1 MVTIGIVNRIDKTLN
16 NNVYVFNKEIIDYL
30 LNNNVRIIPLISYDI
45 DLIKQCNGFILPG
58 GDDKT
63 IDFKII
69 KYAYELDIP
78 LLGICLGMQSIGEY
92 FNGTLINVDNH
103 YSKDN
108 YVHEINILKSSKI
121 YNILKQEKIKV
132 NSRHKMKLI
141 NTDIFI
147 SAKATDGTIEVIE
160 DKYKRFFV
168 GVEWHPESMITYDLN
183 SKKLLDSFIK
193 SCKEEKH

>member
-1 MVTIGIVNRIDKTLN
+1 MVTIGIVNRIDKTIN

-92 FNGTLINVDNH
+92 FNGILIDVDNH

-147 SAKATDGTIEVIE
+147 SAKATDETIEVIE